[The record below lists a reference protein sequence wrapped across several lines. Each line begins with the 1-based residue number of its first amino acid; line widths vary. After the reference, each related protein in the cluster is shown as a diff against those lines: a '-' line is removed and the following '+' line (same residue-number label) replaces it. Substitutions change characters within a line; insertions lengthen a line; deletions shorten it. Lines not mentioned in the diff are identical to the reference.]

1 MGGDIFR
8 LSQGSILGLLLVN
21 IFLSDLFF
29 TMIETG
35 FASYA
40 ETPYTSGQNIDNVI
54 RTLENNSVRLFKW
67 ISNKQIKANQDKCH
81 LFLCNKERVTMKIG
95 KAEIKGSNC
104 ENLLGIKIG
113 GKHVFN

>member
-8 LSQGSILGLLLVN
+8 LSQGSILELLLFN

-29 TMIETG
+29 TMIEAG

-40 ETPYTSGQNIDNVI
+40 ETPYTSGQNIDDV
-54 RTLENNSVRLFKW
+54 NNSVRLFKS
-67 ISNKQIKANQDKCH
+67 ISNKQIKANKDKCH
-81 LFLCNKERVTMKIG
+81 LFLCNKERVTMKLG

-113 GKHVFN
+113 GKHAFN